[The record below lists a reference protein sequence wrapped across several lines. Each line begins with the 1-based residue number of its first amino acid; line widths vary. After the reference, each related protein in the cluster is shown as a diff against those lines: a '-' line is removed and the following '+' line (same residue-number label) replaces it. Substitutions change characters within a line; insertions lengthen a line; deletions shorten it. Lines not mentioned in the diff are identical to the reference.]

1 MTCLF
6 LMSCVRDA
14 ELHSL
19 FSSPWPFLIRYWL
32 SLVSVIPSHLHLLFI
47 YPLISQPSLPAYH
60 SLLCL
65 IAFQF
70 ALRDAGV
77 VQSPPL
83 VSLKS
88 ICTLPRPGQ
97 FHGLPCRKYQMTSL
111 SSWEQGIMGN
121 RISWEA
127 LIPPPTLISICIPS
141 CTDFLLSSVQ
151 QGQNILWY
159 WAHYLKFEDKHKF
172 TLFNLT
178 NRSK

>member
-1 MTCLF
+1 
-6 LMSCVRDA
+6 MSCVRDA

-19 FSSPWPFLIRYWL
+19 FWSPWPFLIPCWL
-32 SLVSVIPSHLHLLFI
+32 SPVSVIPSHLPSLFI

-70 ALRDAGV
+70 ALRDAWV
-77 VQSPPL
+77 VQSSPP

-88 ICTLPRPGQ
+88 ICTLPRPGR

-111 SSWEQGIMGN
+111 SSWEQGIVGN
-121 RISWEA
+121 RIGWEA
-127 LIPPPTLISICIPS
+127 QPTLISICPS

-151 QGQNILWY
+151 QGRNILWY
-159 WAHYLKFEDKHKF
+159 WAHHQKFEDFPWMHLIRPNKAF
-172 TLFNLT
+172 
-178 NRSK
+178 